1 MTRRLASDGVGPSE
15 GTRKRSECAPHQT
28 FATMGD
34 AQSGT
39 TGHMRVLTWNLNARS
54 DSRAQAVAIADLE
67 PDLVA
72 LQEVTE
78 TAWSTLVEEL
88 AEAGLR
94 WPVFGAEHA
103 GSRSALRYRRVAAVI
118 SRWPICATEWLPIP
132 APEVVVPVVVDS
144 PLGRLSFASVYVPLA
159 DRGDSSIRVATQEQ
173 LASYLNECSGHV
185 VVAGDMNSPRQELAT
200 GEVVPFAR
208 KTFDRERNAELALMG
223 PTIAGGLYDAFRRA
237 NGYDVDGRSWYWKRG
252 NLADGYR
259 LDHVFATQSL
269 AVSQSHYVH
278 QVRQERLSDHSA
290 LVAEFADAD

>member
-1 MTRRLASDGVGPSE
+1 MGPSSRDDADAVDDPVDVASDGLGPSE
-15 GTRKRSECAPHQT
+15 RTRKRSECVPHQA
-28 FATMGD
+28 FATTGD

-39 TGHMRVLTWNLNARS
+39 TGRMKVFTWNLNARS
-54 DSRAQAVAIADLE
+54 DSRKQAAAIAGLE

-78 TAWSTLVEEL
+78 TAWGLLVEQL

-94 WPVFGAEHA
+94 WSVFGAEHA
-103 GSRSALRYRRVAAVI
+103 RDRSALRYRRVAAVI
-118 SRWPICATEWLPIP
+118 SRWPIRATEWLPIP

-144 PLGRLSFASVYVPLA
+144 PSGPLSFASVYVPLA

-173 LASYLNECSGHV
+173 LVSYLNESSGHV
-185 VVAGDMNSPRQELAT
+185 IVAGDMNSPRKELAT

-237 NGYDVDGRSWYWKRG
+237 NVSIAVGIEPVVAVSIEPPLVG
-252 NLADGYR
+252 NL
-259 LDHVFATQSL
+259 T
-269 AVSQSHYVH
+269 
-278 QVRQERLSDHSA
+278 
-290 LVAEFADAD
+290 